1 MGRRTEQTFS
11 ERGNID
17 GQQADEKTL
26 NIANH
31 QRNADE
37 NNNEISPHTS
47 QNGYYQKTYKK

>member
-11 ERGNID
+11 ERGNAD

-31 QRNADE
+31 QRNANQSYSE
-37 NNNEISPHTS
+37 LSPHTC
-47 QNGYYQKTYKK
+47 QNG

>member
-11 ERGNID
+11 ERGNAD

-31 QRNADE
+31 QRNA
-37 NNNEISPHTS
+37 NQNHSGISHHTCH
-47 QNGYYQKTYKK
+47 NRYLQKEYK